1 MGTARGALFT
11 KAMTER
17 LLANGRAQVAK
28 PEVADFRP
36 VVKLFGGSG
45 HTYLISE
52 ADPDDE
58 DLLFGL
64 CDTGMGFP
72 ELGYIRR
79 SELEGLRFPVHVVG
93 LGTSVGG
100 LPLERDRYFKASAP
114 LSAYANAA
122 RHAGRIVDEPDVQAR
137 IDRDT
142 PAAGR
147 SLSP

>member
-17 LLANGRAQVAK
+17 LLSNGQARMAN

-36 VVKLFGGSG
+36 VVKLFGGSA

-52 ADPDDE
+52 ADPDDN

-79 SELEGLRFPVHVVG
+79 SELEGMRFPVHVGG

-100 LPLERDRYFKASAP
+100 LPLERDKWFKASAP
-114 LSAYANAA
+114 LSAYVNAA
-122 RHAGRIVDEPDVQAR
+122 RRAGRIVDEPHVQAR
-137 IDRDT
+137 IASDT
-142 PAAGR
+142 PAAGQ